1 MVSLLCKIGWNCK
14 ISVEHFGN
22 YVKDMRS
29 YSIKGGCDEKIVGRD
44 GLLVGARLE
53 ARRHKGDL
61 NYTWS

>member
-1 MVSLLCKIGWNCK
+1 M
-14 ISVEHFGN
+14 SVEHFGN

-29 YSIKGGCDEKIVGRD
+29 YSITGGCDEKIVGRD
-44 GLLVGARLE
+44 GLLAGARLE